1 MSIQPDPGA
10 PQQRARR
17 ALHADWRVW
26 LGLSIAVAALVYT
39 LHDVN
44 LSDVW
49 QSIAGAD
56 LWVLPVLIAL
66 QFLTM
71 WIRSLRWRHLTT
83 GLADTPLPIGALLRA
98 TLVGFMGINLL
109 PFRFGELARPWFLSH
124 ETGVSGSAALGTVVL
139 DRALDFT
146 ALAAVGGFVLY
157 FHTAT
162 LPVWV
167 RSGALAIAA
176 LGLLPLGLIVALKL
190 NEQGTMRRLFRMFA
204 LVPERLRTRSL
215 GILTEVFQGLNS
227 LHTLRT
233 TALVLW
239 ESFLLWGLVLPATYL
254 LGLLA
259 FGVDLPV
266 GELVLAAYTAH
277 VFIALAVAAPAA
289 PGFFGVYHFAAREAL
304 LIFGVSSATA
314 VGFGTLLHLSY
325 WVPITLAGLF
335 AMIHSGIGFG
345 ELTRVRLGKARPD
358 AHR

>member
-1 MSIQPDPGA
+1 MSAEPGPEAA
-10 PQQRARR
+10 PAQRGRR

-26 LGLSIAVAALVYT
+26 LGLSIAVAAVVYT

-44 LSDVW
+44 LDDVW
-49 QSIAGAD
+49 RSIAGAD
-56 LWVLPVLIAL
+56 LWVLPFLVGL
-66 QFLTM
+66 QFLAM
-71 WIRSLRWRHLTT
+71 WIRSLRWRYITT
-83 GLADTPLPIGALLRA
+83 GLADEPLPISALLRA
-98 TLVGFMGINLL
+98 TLVGFMALNLL

-139 DRALDFT
+139 DRAMDFT
-146 ALAAVGGFVLY
+146 ALAAVGGLVLY

-167 RSGALAIAA
+167 RTGALAISV
-176 LGLLPLGLIVALKL
+176 LGLLPLGLIVALKV
-190 NEQGTMRRLFRMFA
+190 NEQGTMWRLYRMRA
-204 LVPERLRTRSL
+204 LVPERLQARAL
-215 GILTEVFQGLNS
+215 DMLTEVCKGLNS

-239 ESFLLWGLVLPATYL
+239 ESFLLWGVVLPATYL

-259 FGVDLPV
+259 FRVDLPV

-325 WVPITLAGLF
+325 WVPVTLAGLF
-335 AMIHSGIGFG
+335 VMVQSGTRFG
-345 ELTRVRLGKARPD
+345 ELTRTPAR
-358 AHR
+358 